1 MVRLYLV
8 VETLEKTSSSTSHL
22 PSGIKRNVLGIYD
35 SFERA
40 YSEAEGYFNVT
51 KIEDY
56 ACIVLSSEVVKS
68 VLYSNSV
75 DSQPTSLVAKEKNI
89 SYAPTDGSIWSKEV
103 RSIYIEVRKVN
114 QPIY

>member
-8 VETLEKTSSSTSHL
+8 VETIEKTFSSTAHL
-22 PSGIKRNVLGIYD
+22 PSGVKINVLGLYD

-40 YSEAEGYFNVT
+40 YSEAEGYFNTT

-56 ACIVLSSEVVKS
+56 ECSVLSSEVVRS
-68 VLYSNSV
+68 VLYSDSV
-75 DSQPTSLVAKEKNI
+75 DSQPTSLVAREENK
-89 SYAPTDGSIWSKEV
+89 SYAPTDGSIWSREV
-103 RSIYIEVRKVN
+103 RSIYIESRELN

>member
-8 VETLEKTSSSTSHL
+8 VETIEKTCSSTIHL

-40 YSEAEGYFNVT
+40 YSEAEGYFNAT
-51 KIEDY
+51 KMEDY
-56 ACIVLSSEVVKS
+56 ACSVLSSKVVKS
-68 VLYSNSV
+68 VLYSDSV
-75 DSQPTSLVAKEKNI
+75 NSQPTSLVAGEKNI

-103 RSIYIEVRKVN
+103 RSIYIEVREVN

>member
-1 MVRLYLV
+1 MTKLFLV
-8 VETLEKTSSSTSHL
+8 VETIEKTCSSAIHL

-51 KIEDY
+51 KIADY
-56 ACIVLSSEVVKS
+56 ACNVLSSEVVRS
-68 VLYSNSV
+68 VLYSDSV
-75 DSQPTSLVAKEKNI
+75 YSLPTSLVAKEESIN
-89 SYAPTDGSIWSKEV
+89 YAPTDGSIWSKEV
-103 RSIYIEVRKVN
+103 RSIYIESRELN

>member
-1 MVRLYLV
+1 MSSLFLV
-8 VETLEKTSSSTSHL
+8 VETLEKTCSSTTHL

-40 YSEAEGYFNVT
+40 YSEAKGYFNVT
-51 KIEDY
+51 KIGDY
-56 ACIVLSSEVVKS
+56 ACNVLSSEVVKS
-68 VLYSNSV
+68 VLYSNSN
-75 DSQPTSLVAKEKNI
+75 DSQPTSLVAGEKNI

-103 RSIYIEVRKVN
+103 RSIYIEVREVN